1 MKRTSIKNKLI
12 LSFLGLILIVMV
24 VVGIANQI
32 TNDFIVAQAISAVL
46 GLAAGVIFGGIF
58 SRSIV
63 RRLNSLSNVAKEI
76 SRGDLS
82 KEIPLLSQDEIR
94 DLEEAFAMMVN
105 DLRDIIS
112 EIKEGSSRIEET
124 GRDLSGLIDKVLA
137 NSREID
143 ESALSIAKG
152 SEKQTLIVQ
161 KTFLVI
167 DKSLE
172 EMDEAARQSAQTA
185 SKANDALV
193 KTETGEASARDTLS
207 YLEDVLKQM
216 VENAEPIYRLSN
228 KVEKIKMVMG
238 VMEELSQKT
247 DLLSLNASI
256 EATRAG
262 EMGKGFALVANEI
275 RNMAENSKQSS
286 QEIRRIVDDIF
297 EDNKAALAS
306 LRKSEDHIA
315 KGREIIH
322 GIVGTFGEMLSG
334 VKDISTEVKT
344 VEDVTRKQAKEMR
357 GLLSHFQE
365 LSRLAQEN
373 FVSTQKTTIGTKN
386 QEKEIGEIV
395 TAMKSLNVLSE
406 KMMETQRRFRLRS
419 RD

>member
-1 MKRTSIKNKLI
+1 MKRTSIKNELI
-12 LSFLGLILIVMV
+12 LSFLGLLLIVMV
-24 VVGIANQI
+24 VVGIATQI
-32 TNDFIVAQAISAVL
+32 TNDFIAAHAISAAL
-46 GLAAGVIFGGIF
+46 GLAAAIIFGGIF

-63 RRLNSLSNVAKEI
+63 RRLNSLSSVAKEI

-82 KEIPLLSQDEIR
+82 KEIPFLSQDEIR

-105 DLRDIIS
+105 DLRDMIS
-112 EIKEGSSRIEET
+112 EIKRGSSRIEET

-143 ESALSIAKG
+143 KSALAIAKG
-152 SEKQTLIVQ
+152 SEEQTFIVQ

-172 EMDEAARQSAQTA
+172 EMDEAARQSAQTV

-193 KTETGEASARDTLS
+193 KTETGGANARETLS

-228 KVEKIKMVMG
+228 KVEKIKMVMS

-275 RNMAENSKQSS
+275 RSMAENSKQSS

-297 EDNKAALAS
+297 EDNKAAITS

-315 KGREIIH
+315 KGRQIIH
-322 GIVGTFGEMLSG
+322 GIVDTFGGMLSG
-334 VKDISTEVKT
+334 VKDISAEVKK

-357 GLLSHFQE
+357 GLLSQFQE

-386 QEKEIGEIV
+386 QKEEIREIV

-406 KMMETQRRFRLRS
+406 KMMETQRRFRLR

>member
-1 MKRTSIKNKLI
+1 MNRTSIKNKLI
-12 LSFLGLILIVMV
+12 LSFLVLILIVVV

-32 TNDFIVAQAISAVL
+32 TNDFITAHAISAAL
-46 GLAAGVIFGGIF
+46 ALAAGIIFGGIF

-63 RRLNSLSNVAKEI
+63 RRLNSLSSAAKEI
-76 SRGDLS
+76 SRGNLS
-82 KEIPLLSQDEIR
+82 REIPLLSQDEIR

-105 DLRDIIS
+105 DLRDMIS
-112 EIKEGSSRIEET
+112 EIKRGSSRIEET
-124 GRDLSGLIDKVLA
+124 GGDLSGLIDKVLA
-137 NSREID
+137 NSQEID
-143 ESALSIAKG
+143 ESALAIAKG
-152 SEKQTLIVQ
+152 SEEQTFIVQ
-161 KTFLVI
+161 KTSLVI
-167 DKSLE
+167 NKSLE
-172 EMDEAARQSAQTA
+172 EMDEAARQSAQTV
-185 SKANDALV
+185 SKANNALV
-193 KTETGEASARDTLS
+193 KTETGGANARETLS

-228 KVEKIKMVMG
+228 KVEKIKMVMS

-297 EDNKAALAS
+297 EDNKAVLMS
-306 LRKSEDHIA
+306 LRKSEDHVA

-322 GIVGTFGEMLSG
+322 GIVDTFGEMLSG
-334 VKDISTEVKT
+334 VKDISTEVKK
-344 VEDVTRKQAKEMR
+344 VGDVTRKQAKEMR
-357 GLLSHFQE
+357 GLLSQFQE

-373 FVSTQKTTIGTKN
+373 FVSTQRTTIGTKN
-386 QEKEIGEIV
+386 QKEEIREIV
-395 TAMKSLNVLSE
+395 AAMKSLNVLSE
-406 KMMETQRRFRLRS
+406 KMMETQRRFRLR

>member
-12 LSFLGLILIVMV
+12 LSFLGMILIVMV
-24 VVGIANQI
+24 VVGISNQI
-32 TNDFIVAQAISAVL
+32 TNDFIAVHAISAAL
-46 GLAAGVIFGGIF
+46 ALAAAIILGGIF
-58 SRSIV
+58 SKSIV
-63 RRLNSLSNVAKEI
+63 RRLNSLSSVAKEI
-76 SRGDLS
+76 SGGDLS
-82 KEIPLLSQDEIR
+82 KDIPFLSQDEIR

-112 EIKEGSSRIEET
+112 EIKGGSSRIEET

-143 ESALSIAKG
+143 ESAMSIAKG
-152 SEKQTLIVQ
+152 SEEQTLIVQ
-161 KTFLVI
+161 KTFLIV

-172 EMDEAARQSAQTA
+172 EMDEVARQSAQTV

-193 KTETGEASARDTLS
+193 KTETGGANARETLS

-228 KVEKIKMVMG
+228 KVEKIKMVMS

-275 RNMAENSKQSS
+275 RSMAENSKRSS
-286 QEIRRIVDDIF
+286 QEIRSIVDDIF
-297 EDNKAALAS
+297 EDNKAALTS
-306 LRKSEDHIA
+306 LGKSEDHIA

-322 GIVGTFGEMLSG
+322 GIVDTFGGMLSG
-334 VKDISTEVKT
+334 VKDISTEVKE

-357 GLLSHFQE
+357 GLLSQFQE

-386 QEKEIGEIV
+386 QKEEISEIV
-395 TAMKSLNVLSE
+395 TATKSLNVLSE
-406 KMMETQRRFRLRS
+406 KMMETQQRFRLR
-419 RD
+419 RN

>member
-1 MKRTSIKNKLI
+1 MNRTSIKNKLI
-12 LSFLGLILIVMV
+12 LSFLALLLIVMV
-24 VVGIANQI
+24 VVGTAQQI
-32 TNDFIVAQAISAVL
+32 TDNFVTALAVSAAFA
-46 GLAAGVIFGGIF
+46 LASGIILGGIF

-63 RRLNSLSNVAKEI
+63 RRLNSLSSVAKEI
-76 SRGDLS
+76 SHGDLS
-82 KEIPLLSQDEIR
+82 KEIPILSQDEIR
-94 DLEEAFAMMVN
+94 DLEEVFAMMVS

-112 EIKEGSSRIEET
+112 EIKGVSSQIQET
-124 GRDLSGLIDKVLA
+124 GGNLGGLIDKVLA
-137 NSREID
+137 NSQEID
-143 ESALSIAKG
+143 KSALAIAKG
-152 SEKQTLIVQ
+152 SEAQTLIVQ
-161 KTFLVI
+161 KTFLII

-193 KTETGEASARDTLS
+193 KTETGGANARETLS
-207 YLEDVLKQM
+207 YLEDVLKKM

-228 KVEKIKMVMG
+228 KVEKIKMVMR

-275 RNMAENSKQSS
+275 RSMAENSKQSS

-297 EDNKAALAS
+297 EENKAALTS
-306 LRKSEDHIA
+306 LGKSEDDIA
-315 KGREIIH
+315 KGREIIQ
-322 GIVGTFGEMLSG
+322 GIVDTFGGMLSG
-334 VKDISTEVKT
+334 VKDISTEVKK
-344 VEDVTRKQAKEMR
+344 VEDVARKQAKEMR
-357 GLLSHFQE
+357 GLLSQFQE

-373 FVSTQKTTIGTKN
+373 FMSTQKTTIGTKN
-386 QEKEIGEIV
+386 QKEEIREIV
-395 TAMKSLNVLSE
+395 TAMKSLNVLSD
-406 KMMETQRRFRLRS
+406 KMMETQRRFRLR

>member
-1 MKRTSIKNKLI
+1 MNRTSIKNKLI
-12 LSFLGLILIVMV
+12 LSFLALLLIVMV

-32 TNDFIVAQAISAVL
+32 TNDFILAQAISAAL
-46 GLAAGVIFGGIF
+46 ALAAGVIFGGIF

-63 RRLNSLSNVAKEI
+63 RRLNSLSSVAKEI

-82 KEIPLLSQDEIR
+82 KEILCLSQDEIR

-105 DLRDIIS
+105 DLRDMIS
-112 EIKEGSSRIEET
+112 EIKSVSSRIEET
-124 GRDLSGLIDKVLA
+124 GANLSGLIDKILA

-143 ESALSIAKG
+143 DTALAIAKG
-152 SEKQTLIVQ
+152 SEEQTLIVQ
-161 KTFLVI
+161 KTSFVT
-167 DKSLE
+167 DRSLE
-172 EMDEAARQSAQTA
+172 QMDEAVRQSAQTV
-185 SKANDALV
+185 SKANDALA
-193 KTETGEASARDTLS
+193 KTETGEANARETLR

-228 KVEKIKMVMG
+228 KVEKIKMVMS

-275 RNMAENSKQSS
+275 RSMAENSKQSS

-297 EDNKAALAS
+297 EDNKAALTS
-306 LRKSEDHIA
+306 LRKSEEHIV

-334 VKDISTEVKT
+334 VKDISTEVKE
-344 VEDVTRKQAKEMR
+344 VGDVTAKQAKEMR
-357 GLLSHFQE
+357 GLFSQFHE

-373 FVSTQKTTIGTKN
+373 FMSTQKTTIGTKN
-386 QEKEIGEIV
+386 QKEEIREIV
-395 TAMKSLNVLSE
+395 TVVKSLNALSE
-406 KMMETQRRFRLRS
+406 KMMEIQRRFRLR